1 MTRNG
6 TRRKA
11 ALLCLVAV
19 AALTAACDSGE
30 PTGSSTAKPRTGPA
44 STAPAPDGK
53 AAMAI
58 LDQAFV
64 GREALG
70 SGYGRLQAQL
80 GNTLPAI
87 PRNVRSVTFA
97 FTCTG
102 EGKVDIKFTVNGKY
116 APSAA
121 HTSTCDRS
129 IFQQSVKVPAS
140 HSGPGPIS
148 FNADATGPDNGSFA
162 YAYYVEKKQ
171 QP

>member
-1 MTRNG
+1 M
-6 TRRKA
+6 RRKA
-11 ALLCLVAV
+11 ALLCLVAAV
-19 AALTAACDSGE
+19 ALTGACDSSE
-30 PTGSSTAKPRTGPA
+30 PTDSSAPKPRSSPS
-44 STAPAPDGK
+44 STAPASDGESAK
-53 AAMAI
+53 AI
-58 LDQAFV
+58 LDQTFV

-70 SGYGRLQAQL
+70 SGYGRLQPQL
-80 GNTLPAI
+80 GKTVPAI
-87 PRNVRSVTFA
+87 PENVRSVTFA